1 MTRRTSMTLSDAP
14 IGAPVRIHRL
24 TSRPEIS
31 TRLREL
37 GFCENSI
44 VRCLMRGHG
53 NIICEV
59 YDTRVGLNNVLASG
73 IHVSHSE

>member
-1 MTRRTSMTLSDAP
+1 MTLSDAP
-14 IGAPVRIHRL
+14 IGARVRIHRL

-37 GFCENSI
+37 GFCENAI
-44 VRCLMRGHG
+44 VRCLMRGYG

-59 YDTRVGLNNVLASG
+59 YDTRVGLNSSLASG
-73 IHVSHSE
+73 IHVSQFD